1 MCYVPIYYVESIKN
15 NFVPRSVNI
24 ETLKVFL
31 QTRFGLL
38 PYRKPIHVVV
48 GKPIEVK
55 RIENPT
61 REEIENM
68 HATYVKE
75 LQKLYEKYNPI
86 YGDKSVKLVIE

>member
-1 MCYVPIYYVESIKN
+1 MYLFIMQKLSN

-61 REEIENM
+61 REEIENT